1 MHEPRS
7 TVTISD
13 PRGLEADL
21 DVFVDVTEGEHSI
34 CLGRKVDVSAEQAEA
49 LIEELRSCIDF
60 IRLVEQ

>member
-13 PRGLEADL
+13 PQGLEADL
-21 DVFVDVTEGEHSI
+21 DVFVDVTEGDYSI
-34 CLGRKVDVSAEQAEA
+34 CLDRKVDVSAAQAEA